1 MNRRHLVGL
10 IFAIAAICG
19 LSLWWWQRDS
29 PPNVLVNRTAS
40 PLATL
45 PVDVEA
51 SGFYKPAD
59 VLPANEPKF
68 FRATGYP
75 PSTQD
80 EKAMWDYWW
89 NIRKV
94 NPDWE
99 WERPIAFYGKVV
111 DQNDQPIDG
120 AKIWMGWT
128 AVGAT
133 PERTILSE
141 VDGTFQIAGIKGK
154 RLVVRVQKAGYHD
167 GPTSAG
173 DFEYA
178 GFWES
183 IFHIPDMNNPVIF
196 RLRKRGDEEPMY
208 LWSLAKDLKADGSV
222 NWFNVKS
229 GKFGGA
235 AGDLAFIVTRSNQ
248 TRMRQFDY
256 TLTVQ
261 AAPGGG
267 IAFSEEKMMF
277 EAPSEGYVPSWQTA
291 QTFGA
296 PDYTHL
302 QKLRFYLKTP
312 DGKYAAVQGHV
323 AQMGDPEAQVQMTV
337 YYNPNG
343 SRNLEY
349 NEAKRLNR

>member
-1 MNRRHLVGL
+1 
-10 IFAIAAICG
+10 
-19 LSLWWWQRDS
+19 
-29 PPNVLVNRTAS
+29 
-40 PLATL
+40 
-45 PVDVEA
+45 
-51 SGFYKPAD
+51 
-59 VLPANEPKF
+59 
-68 FRATGYP
+68 
-75 PSTQD
+75 
-80 EKAMWDYWW
+80 MWDYWW

-94 NPDWE
+94 NSNWE

-111 DQNDQPIDG
+111 DQNEQPVAG
-120 AKIWMGWT
+120 AKVWMQWS

-133 PERTILSE
+133 PERTILSGA
-141 VDGTFQIAGIKGK
+141 DGRFQVSGINGKGIS
-154 RLVVRVQKAGYHD
+154 VRVSKAGYHN
-167 GPTSAG
+167 GPISYG
-173 DFEYA
+173 SFEYA
-178 GFWES
+178 GFWEPH
-183 IFHIPDMNNPVIF
+183 FHIPDPNNPEVF
-196 RLRKRGDEEPMY
+196 QLRKRGNEEPMY

-256 TLTVQ
+256 TFTVQ

-337 YYNPNG
+337 YYNPSG